1 MRKLVTF
8 IVAIV
13 CLITITACGSTTV
26 SDAKTAFQSNDYKT
40 VVSLLENFES
50 EDPEVLS
57 MLLISK
63 IYIAYED
70 KNYQSVVEQ
79 AAELGELS
87 EDMQQMVTL
96 SQANIEFESKNYS
109 EVVSLLS
116 SWENRYDLDL
126 YTISIAYAVD
136 TAFSN
141 YDSTS
146 LLNLYEADKEIED
159 SLYQLITEKCNSFD
173 YDCFIFAE
181 EFTNVLPDTM
191 LKLELNRYLS
201 NSEKIRV
208 KSFMQGDWIIVYDE
222 ATNDTATV
230 RCHVHEDDTQCVGV
244 LIQFSEFMS
253 DYHYA
258 ENDMYWTGFTFENN
272 VPVAVNNLV
281 RYTNG
286 DYYYTTAAVEL
297 SYEEEQIKI
306 HVTGTTN
313 PDRIYKKVHS
323 E

>member
-1 MRKLVTF
+1 MKKLVTF

-26 SDAKTAFQSNDYKT
+26 SDAKNAFQTNDYKT

-50 EDPEVLS
+50 EDPEVQS

-63 IYIAYED
+63 IYIAYEEKD
-70 KNYQSVVEQ
+70 YLSVVEQ

-96 SQANIEFESKNYS
+96 SQANIDFESKNFS
-109 EVVSLLS
+109 KVVSLLS
-116 SWENRYDLDL
+116 NWKNRYDLDL
-126 YTISIAYAVD
+126 YTISIVYAVD

-146 LLNLYEADKEIED
+146 LLNLYESDNEIED
-159 SLYQLITEKCNSFD
+159 TLYQLITEKCNSFD

-181 EFTNVLPDTM
+181 EFTNLLPDTM
-191 LKLELNRYLS
+191 LKLELDRYLS
-201 NSEKIRV
+201 NSEKI
-208 KSFMQGDWIIVYDE
+208 KTKAFMQGDWIIVYDE
-222 ATNDTATV
+222 ETNDTATV

-286 DYYYTTAAVEL
+286 DYYYTAAAVEL
-297 SYEEEQIKI
+297 SFEEEQMEI